1 MEQNIQQIALSGLE
15 MMGDNVKKDIE
26 YCGEGVV
33 LYPLCK
39 IVRACNTKIDNYTR
53 ICDYTF
59 IDAGESLV
67 IGKHCMI
74 TWHVVIEGGGKTKIG
89 DRCFIGP
96 GSKLLTSTYEF
107 DGLFAAEFIPEDCRA
122 FRRGNIMLEDDVYI
136 GANCV
141 VMPGVHIAEGVVVG
155 ANSIVTRDLDI
166 PWSVYV
172 GNPCRRVRDRIR
184 PDKEIRKKLMSLEN
198 WDNHL

>member
-1 MEQNIQQIALSGLE
+1 MDINNSKDILLGIE
-15 MMGDNVKKDIE
+15 MMGDNVRNDLK

-39 IVRACNTKIDNYTR
+39 IVRACNTQIDNYTR
-53 ICDYTF
+53 ICDYSF
-59 IDAGESLV
+59 IDAGETLI

-74 TWHVVIEGGGKTKIG
+74 TWHAVIEGGGTTKIG

-96 GSKLLTSTYEF
+96 SSKLLTSTYEF
-107 DGLFAAEFIPEDCRA
+107 DGLYAAEFIPEECRA
-122 FRRGNIMLEDDVYI
+122 FRRGDITLADDVYI

-141 VMPGVHIAEGVVVG
+141 IMPGVSIAEGVVVG
-155 ANSIVTRDLDI
+155 ANSVVTKDLTE
-166 PWSVYV
+166 PWSIYL
-172 GNPCRRVRDRIR
+172 GSPCKKIRDRVKPSRDIE
-184 PDKEIRKKLMSLEN
+184 EILLTKEN